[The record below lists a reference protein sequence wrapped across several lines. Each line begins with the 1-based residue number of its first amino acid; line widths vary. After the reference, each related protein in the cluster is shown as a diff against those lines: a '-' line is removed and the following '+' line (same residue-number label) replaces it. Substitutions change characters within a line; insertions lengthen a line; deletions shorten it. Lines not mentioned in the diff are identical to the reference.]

1 MSDDLHDPTA
11 PGTPALRRGG
21 PFFGVP
27 SDGKTRW
34 ERRKER
40 IRNEIERNRA
50 GGHKV
55 PTWVLTAILVAIV
68 AGFTLFIVFA

>member
-1 MSDDLHDPTA
+1 MSDDLHDPMA

-27 SDGKTRW
+27 SGKTRW

-50 GGHKV
+50 GDYKI
-55 PTWVLTAILVAIV
+55 PTWVLTTILVAV
-68 AGFTLFIVFA
+68 VVGFALFIVLA